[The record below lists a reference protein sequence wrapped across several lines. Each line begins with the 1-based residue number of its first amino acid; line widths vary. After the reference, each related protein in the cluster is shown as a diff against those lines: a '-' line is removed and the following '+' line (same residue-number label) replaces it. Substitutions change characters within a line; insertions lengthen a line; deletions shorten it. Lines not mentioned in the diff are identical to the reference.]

1 MRRRSTSSDACSARC
16 RSDPEAA
23 KRKQR
28 QFLST
33 VTAVDH
39 GDHAAGYCNWT
50 YPVCSAEVYSFSK
63 VVSLIEATVVGSG
76 EGDDK
81 LTRTLVSAH
90 HLWDHKQCGVDYGI
104 KKIYIARFVH
114 QEEANVI
121 IFRKISC

>member
-1 MRRRSTSSDACSARC
+1 M
-16 RSDPEAA
+16 
-23 KRKQR
+23 
-28 QFLST
+28 ST

-63 VVSLIEATVVGSG
+63 VVSLIEAAVVGSG

-90 HLWDHKQCGVDYGI
+90 HLWDQTNNVGSIMGL